1 MVRSYKGKV
10 RTMYS
15 NRVWDLVEAPKEIKP
30 IGASGSIRGKE

>member
-1 MVRSYKGKV
+1 
-10 RTMYS
+10 MYS